1 MADTDTAQEGNNGLL
16 KKALGGLDLGGFD
29 PDAYGSLIQ
38 EESKAKGDVAR
49 AEQEQKRIAAQG
61 KATAE
66 KTFATGLKQKYAAA
80 EPTLMSAPSKFNVT
94 KDTQE
99 GLTGLAAL
107 MTVGS
112 LIIGSKG
119 AMSGTNAMNA
129 MTGVLKGYQ
138 EGNQQRIDFETKKYE
153 QSIKDWER
161 TLQQTKESLS
171 RYEKLAATDLSAATA
186 QAAAEAASKGQEV
199 IAAKIRQE
207 GLTQTKAMV
216 DKLITQT
223 IDNKAKMDRVV
234 PKTERPIIAQDEEGK
249 PIYVSPSTGEP
260 MLGSD
265 GSPLRPAPTGRA
277 AAERPLMPSAAERKS
292 YVGLGNT
299 ITTAE
304 KLSAKLDDPVFVEKI
319 RKYRWNNLFAE
330 EGGKIAS
337 QLLQSK
343 IPDDVREFIQLGN
356 ALRNAY
362 YLDTSGKAVTGL
374 EAMRNYNV
382 VPQPGDAPEVL
393 RSKFKILI
401 DKFNDDLSD
410 YREMYPRLPDLTR
423 VRATARTVPGQQAPA
438 VESESENK
446 KAARE
451 AIKRGAPRDAVLKRL
466 QEAGEDISG
475 L

>member
-16 KKALGGLDLGGFD
+16 KKALGGLNLGGFD
-29 PDAYGSLIQ
+29 PDAYGSLIEQ
-38 EESKAKGDVAR
+38 ESKAKGDVAK
-49 AEQEQKRIAAQG
+49 AEAEQKRIAAQG
-61 KATAE
+61 KADAE
-66 KTFATGLKQKYAAA
+66 KAFATGLRQQYQRA
-80 EPTLMSAPSKFNVT
+80 EPTLMSAPPKFNVT
-94 KDTQE
+94 KDTEQ

-119 AMSGTNAMNA
+119 AMSGVNAMNA

-186 QAAAEAASKGQEV
+186 QAAADAAAKGQEV

-216 DKLITQT
+216 DKLIAQT
-223 IDNKAKMDRVV
+223 IDNKAKIDRLT
-234 PKTERPIIAQDEEGK
+234 PKSQAPIVARDAEGQ
-249 PIYVSPSTGEP
+249 PYYANRSTGEP
-260 MLGSD
+260 MRDPD
-265 GSPLRPAPTGRA
+265 GNVLRPAPTGRQ

-292 YVGLGNT
+292 YIGLGNT

-304 KLSAKLDDPVFVEKI
+304 KLSAKLDEPGFAEKI

-337 QLLQSK
+337 QLMQSK

-362 YLDTSGKAVTGL
+362 YLDISGKAVTGL

-382 VPQPGDAPEVL
+382 VPQPGDSPEVL

-401 DKFNDDLSD
+401 NKFNDDLSD
-410 YREMYPRLPDLTR
+410 YREMYPRLPDLTKGR
-423 VRATARTVPGQQAPA
+423 TTGKSVSEQQRTYAVGDVIESGGKKYRALTAGTDPD
-438 VESESENK
+438 VEE
-446 KAARE
+446 
-451 AIKRGAPRDAVLKRL
+451 IK
-466 QEAGEDISG
+466 
-475 L
+475 